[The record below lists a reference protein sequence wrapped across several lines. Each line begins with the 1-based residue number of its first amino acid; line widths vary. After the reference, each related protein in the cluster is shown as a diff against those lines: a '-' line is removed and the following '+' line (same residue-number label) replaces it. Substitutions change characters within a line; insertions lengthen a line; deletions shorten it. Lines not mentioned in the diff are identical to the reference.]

1 MFSAYSVI
9 TFLQYKIWDKDYILT
24 QANIVVQ
31 LHKSVILLQN
41 VHFLRNTT
49 DLHVFQVQSRYKAT
63 GLLCLSIWG
72 IRM

>member
-9 TFLQYKIWDKDYILT
+9 TFLQYKIWDKDYVLT
-24 QANIVVQ
+24 QANIVIQ

-41 VHFLRNTT
+41 VNFLRNTT

-63 GLLCLSIWG
+63 GLLCLSIWD